1 MKTYN
6 TEREEIKV
14 LVKIK
19 LTLYLVTILLLTLG
33 SLKAQDIKYR
43 GFETGIGVRPISITS
58 DLTAIDQMTVLKS
71 GGNVGFFFGN
81 DAFIV
86 PVKVGFY
93 YQAIGLEPRTFG
105 ILELEGRIN
114 YSLSYLLTKKSSR
127 LNVYGIG
134 GMNLQN
140 SSFIGTYVSKEDR
153 LNRRKRTNQEPVI
166 GHQLSLNA
174 LVGFGVQWNAHT
186 AYNYIAFFAEVVQ
199 PFELGYSNN
208 NKVLSDSHIQN
219 MTNFN
224 IGIRV
229 GR

>member
-1 MKTYN
+1 MKTHN
-6 TEREEIKV
+6 IEKEERKV
-14 LVKIK
+14 TLKIK
-19 LTLYLVTILLLTLG
+19 LTLYLVFILLLSLG
-33 SLKAQDIKYR
+33 SLNAQNIKYS
-43 GFETGIGVRPISITS
+43 GFETGIGARPIKITS
-58 DLTAIDQMTVLKS
+58 NLEAIDQMTVIKS

-93 YQAIGLEPRTFG
+93 YQAIGPEPRTFG

-114 YSLSYLLTKKSSR
+114 YSLSYLLTKKTTR

-134 GMNLQN
+134 GMSLQN
-140 SSFIGTYVSKEDR
+140 LAFIGTYISKEDR
-153 LNRRKRTNQEPVI
+153 LKKRNTNQEPVI
-166 GHQLSLNA
+166 GHQLSLNS
-174 LVGFGVQWNAHT
+174 LVGLGVQWNLNIN
-186 AYNYIAFFAEVVQ
+186 YSYIAFFAEAVQ
-199 PFELGYSNN
+199 PFELGYTNN
-208 NKVLSDSHIQN
+208 NKVLSGSHIQN